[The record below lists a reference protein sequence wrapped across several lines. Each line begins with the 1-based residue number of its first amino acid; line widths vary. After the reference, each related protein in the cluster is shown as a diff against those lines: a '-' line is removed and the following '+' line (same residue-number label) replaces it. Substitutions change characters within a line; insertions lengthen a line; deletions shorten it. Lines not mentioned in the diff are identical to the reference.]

1 MEAGEVAHTGGSKSQ
16 ASFKQPEE
24 TYIKHLQSSATL
36 VLKEHAFHG
45 SEMTKKKA
53 SQLFC

>member
-1 MEAGEVAHTGGSKSQ
+1 MEAGEVAHPGGSKSQ

-36 VLKEHAFHG
+36 VIKEHAFHG
-45 SEMTKKKA
+45 SEVTKKKA